1 MALPLRHGGRNNG
14 MVVWRGSTVHQCK
27 SRVGGGG
34 GGGWECGYFDRAMRP
49 RFDPQ
54 KPGINS
60 EAATKLCSLREVN
73 AVGEGTKFSFIFNPH
88 NPRL

>member
-1 MALPLRHGGRNNG
+1 MAVFHCTSMEIAR
-14 MVVWRGSTVHQCK
+14 WE
-27 SRVGGGG
+27 G
-34 GGGWECGYFDRAMRP
+34 GGGWECGYFDRAKRP

-60 EAATKLCSLREVN
+60 EAATKLCSLREVS
-73 AVGEGTKFSFIFNPH
+73 AVGECTKFSFIFNPY